1 MWSFS
6 GDSPDDVSACEEEE
20 EDSEDD
26 EDIVIE
32 AVTDENGAE
41 LKPSEE
47 NGYHQKIRDGKIV
60 DRRIREACAAAG
72 VPLRLL
78 TRGYFTPADCICFCW
93 NFH

>member
-1 MWSFS
+1 MMWSFS

-47 NGYHQKIRDGKIV
+47 NGQKIRDGKVV

-78 TRGYFTPADCICFCW
+78 TRGYFTPADCIGFC
-93 NFH
+93 